1 MYSSEKKVMYS
12 ITLMARMPFYIA
24 NAVAFFWI
32 LKSLNKTIMILKKT
46 KQAFKLKLFNN
57 FYYAVL
63 IIFAILIFAGVLQ
76 LLILIFRELGTEYVN
91 LVSQE
96 LLPTV
101 FSLVIF
107 SIMLTMRPTTK
118 SKLLV
123 HHEELQEEHTEH
135 SVDHGYG
142 PHRASVIPNDGLHHH
157 RYIDEEA
164 KSPKFK
170 KAQHKGK
177 AASLTSDLKVVKK
190 QVAKNDENGDDHTD
204 SGDDDHHEY
213 AQPPSTPEKEPKHE
227 PTEELDVDESP
238 SSHEV
243 INVPVKEK

>member
-1 MYSSEKKVMYS
+1 MIFMVEKMYSSEKKVMYS
-12 ITLMARMPFYIA
+12 ITLMARLPFYVV
-24 NAVAFFWI
+24 NVVAFLWI
-32 LKSLNKTIMILKKT
+32 LKSLNTTIMILKKT
-46 KQAFKLKLFNN
+46 KQTFKLKLFNN

-63 IIFAILIFAGVLQ
+63 IVFAILVFAGILQ
-76 LLILIFRELGTEYVN
+76 LLIFIFRKLDTNYVN

-135 SVDHGYG
+135 SIDHGYG
-142 PHRASVIPNDGLHHH
+142 PHRASIVQNDGFHH
-157 RYIDEEA
+157 RYLDEEA

-170 KAQHKGK
+170 KAENAGMG
-177 AASLTSDLKVVKK
+177 LK
-190 QVAKNDENGDDHTD
+190 
-204 SGDDDHHEY
+204 
-213 AQPPSTPEKEPKHE
+213 
-227 PTEELDVDESP
+227 
-238 SSHEV
+238 
-243 INVPVKEK
+243 